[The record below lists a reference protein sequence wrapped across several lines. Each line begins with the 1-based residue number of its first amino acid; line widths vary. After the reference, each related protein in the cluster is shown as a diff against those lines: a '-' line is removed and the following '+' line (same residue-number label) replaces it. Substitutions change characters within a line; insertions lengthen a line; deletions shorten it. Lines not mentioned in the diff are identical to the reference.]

1 MRARSRGTVSAIARL
16 GDHLAARF
24 PLMRGDTEEVRRR
37 LESEAAAA
45 RELAGRTL
53 VFGRANAQCR
63 PICVRCCRRAITE
76 PKGQAVEILAGLLVP
91 VMGLAERAGLAALVR
106 EHVTITARTAVNAA
120 VKVGCGSRGDQVRG
134 LNVDRSR

>member
-1 MRARSRGTVSAIARL
+1 
-16 GDHLAARF
+16 
-24 PLMRGDTEEVRRR
+24 
-37 LESEAAAA
+37 
-45 RELAGRTL
+45 
-53 VFGRANAQCR
+53 
-63 PICVRCCRRAITE
+63 
-76 PKGQAVEILAGLLVP
+76 VEILAGRLVP